1 MANYVVR
8 VTKKTIPM
16 KKLLALPVFLILLSV
31 TPSEA
36 QLFNTSLTLTVRDD
50 LGNTVEGATVKI
62 FETEQDYLAETK
74 VFMEGVTDK
83 KGVVKFKKLDGKS
96 YFLLVRKDDMD
107 NAGGGEKIGQLEE
120 GKFNKA
126 TVVIQ

>member
-1 MANYVVR
+1 MCYKLKMR
-8 VTKKTIPM
+8 SM
-16 KKLLALPVFLILLSV
+16 KRLLILPVFLVLLSI
-31 TPSEA
+31 TPSSA

-62 FETEQDYLAETK
+62 FETEKDYLAETK

-83 KGVVKFKKLDGKS
+83 KGIVKFKKLEGKS
-96 YFLLVRKDDMD
+96 YYVLIRKDDMD
-107 NAGGGEKIGQLEE
+107 NAGGGEQIGKLEE

-126 TVVIQ
+126 TVIIQ